1 MIIDKKIAP
10 SAHELYAEAYRAH
23 YSTLDL
29 TLALRLYLEVVYT
42 FPNAQES
49 EWSRGQIK
57 NIVRD
62 VVPNDE
68 LMDAQF
74 KLAAALLAKADQAAK
89 E

>member
-1 MIIDKKIAP
+1 MKRDPP
-10 SAHELYAEAYRAH
+10 SVTRSNNQLMT
-23 YSTLDL
+23 SP
-29 TLALRLYLEVVYT
+29 LRGMAFIRL
-42 FPNAQES
+42 
-49 EWSRGQIK
+49 IK